1 MECNLPMYPPVN
13 NLIQP
18 TLYDKLNT
26 LVFERTRAVN
36 SHLKTRQMIQE
47 KVINKHQRDVERVYN
62 KETRKM
68 KGEIVKIRYKCPS
81 SLDHIDASP
90 RNRDSDGSKDGG
102 RLRSLSESSD
112 STYCKRYYAHHFNIK
127 ENKPKENQQPKSFQ
141 NDFFNAKLRCF
152 FVNCLASTYRPAQDE
167 YFDDVF
173 SESMSDIFPMRNIP
187 ERSEHLDDSD
197 SEQNVV
203 LEDGQVTRDVKRHG
217 KREHLEQRIKEFNA
231 KITESIRNRNLF

>member
-1 MECNLPMYPPVN
+1 MECNLPLYPPVN

-26 LVFERTRAVN
+26 IVFERTRAVN

-47 KVINKHQRDVERVYN
+47 KVINKHQRDVERVYK

-81 SLDHIDASP
+81 SLDGIDANLK
-90 RNRDSDGSKDGG
+90 NRDSDGSKDGG

-127 ENKPKENQQPKSFQ
+127 ENKPKENQQPKSFK

-152 FVNCLASTYRPAQDE
+152 FVNCLASTYRPARDE
-167 YFDDVF
+167 YLDDVF
-173 SESMSDIFPMRNIP
+173 SESMSDIFPMPNIP
-187 ERSEHLDDSD
+187 EHSEH
-197 SEQNVV
+197 SEYSALEHNIV
-203 LEDGQVTRDVKRHG
+203 LEHGQANRDEHRHG

-231 KITESIRNRNLF
+231 KISESIRNRNLL